1 MALTGRKR
9 KLGVTDKQ
17 LPLSVKIHEEITD
30 WVKSKP
36 NTSQWLREV
45 IISAAWEEV
54 GGRKVIMQSVKKE
67 PSVWAYIG
75 ESHRLPPALVD
86 LIVTETVSVK
96 KASRGDKHPVCL
108 V

>member
-1 MALTGRKR
+1 MSSKGRKR
-9 KLGVTDKQ
+9 KLGVTNEQ
-17 LPLSVKIHEEITD
+17 RPLAVKIHEDLTE
-30 WVKSKP
+30 WVKSKS

-54 GGRKVIMQSVKKE
+54 SGRKAIMQSVKKE
-67 PSVWAYIG
+67 PEVWACIG

-96 KASRGDKHPVCL
+96 KAAKTAHL
-108 V
+108 IKN